1 MKKLIPAHDRRIF
14 AEFAD
19 EDCPRCILIRRVE
32 LVVLLIAILLDW
44 LT

>member
-1 MKKLIPAHDRRIF
+1 MKILPDHDRRIF

-19 EDCPRCILIRRVE
+19 EDCPRCVWVKRIE
-32 LVVLLIAILLDW
+32 LAALLLAAALWW